1 MTQQELAGWFLHNSK
16 QLKELFLF
24 IFVVTMGTITKMI
37 VAIRK
42 GTKFTFAWL
51 ISELIMSFFV
61 AVTVYAIFDQFFA
74 VNKLFSYTMC
84 AWSGTFSTTF
94 HEKVKDLLVSIFD
107 YLKIWIKIKLTKN

>member
-1 MTQQELAGWFLHNSK
+1 MAKTEITEWLLHNSK

-42 GTKFTFAWL
+42 GSKFTFAWL
-51 ISELIMSFFV
+51 LSELIMSFFV
-61 AVTVYAIFDQFFA
+61 AISVYAVFDQFFA

-84 AWSGTFSTTF
+84 AWSGSFSSTV
-94 HEKVKDLLVSIFD
+94 HEKVKDLLESIFD
-107 YLKIWIKIKLTKN
+107 YIKIWIKTRLT